1 MPFCAALWA
10 VSAFAAVG
18 GKGGL
23 LTDAAVI
30 APAAL
35 RALVSGRSTDSTS
48 PAANVL
54 ASAIDCVCVWGAAM
68 GEAWVEASRALVDG
82 RVVSTALVEG
92 CVLSADLVDA

>member
-1 MPFCAALWA
+1 M
-10 VSAFAAVG
+10 
-18 GKGGL
+18 
-23 LTDAAVI
+23 LTDAVAAPVAALEAAAAAGVVI

-48 PAANVL
+48 PAADVL
-54 ASAIDCVCVWGAAM
+54 ASAIDCVCMWGAAM

-82 RVVSTALVEG
+82 RVVYTALVEG